1 MNNNTNTNCIRNI
14 YLHEDINP
22 PAIRRVNQELLAII
36 EEDNNNDKEKKEY
49 ERQPIKLFI
58 NSYGG
63 NVDDMWSLI
72 DIIENSKTP
81 IHTYC
86 TGYAMS
92 AAFCIFIAGHKRF
105 CTEHT
110 TFMYHQIQAGAYG
123 RYQDIVERKD
133 ELSFNNRQIEKYV
146 LSHTKLIGCTVK
158 EVREKKLDMYIHS
171 DKAIELGIVDEVIND
186 GRKVS

>member
-1 MNNNTNTNCIRNI
+1 M
-14 YLHEDINP
+14 
-22 PAIRRVNQELLAII
+22 LAII

-92 AAFCIFIAGHKRF
+92 AAFCIFLAGHKRF
-105 CTEHT
+105 CT
-110 TFMYHQIQAGAYG
+110 YG

-133 ELSFNNRQIEKYV
+133 ELDFINKQFEKYV
-146 LSHTKLIGCTVK
+146 LSHTMPLDRTIK
-158 EVREKKLDMYIHS
+158 EAREKKLDIYIHS
-171 DKAIELGIVDEVIND
+171 DKAIELGIVDEVINSE
-186 GRKVS
+186 RR

>member
-1 MNNNTNTNCIRNI
+1 MNNNTGTNCIRNI

-36 EEDNNNDKEKKEY
+36 EEDDNNDKEKKEY

-86 TGYAMS
+86 MGYAMS
-92 AAFCIFIAGHKRF
+92 AAFCIFLAGHKRF

-110 TFMYHQIQAGAYG
+110 TFMYHQIQAGTYG
-123 RYQDIVERKD
+123 KYQDIVERKD
-133 ELSFNNRQIEKYV
+133 ELSFTNKQLEKYV
-146 LSHTKLIGCTVK
+146 LSHTKLLDRTIK
-158 EVREKKLDMYIHS
+158 EAREKKLDIYIHS
-171 DKAIELGIVDEVIND
+171 DKAIELGIVDEVINSE
-186 GRKVS
+186 RR